1 MWVYY
6 KLIRIKDFFRYDLYY
21 FIKNLYTFR
30 KQLWSFRDYD
40 YVYSLIFLRATLE
53 KLHINISNGY
63 EEESSRNKKVQKIK
77 RAIEILDNIS
87 QLKYMD
93 MAEEKLNKKIIF
105 KDFEFEKVNNS
116 DLYRL
121 NSKLDDAE
129 KKHNKDIYELSEKI
143 EEEEWVELWDILS
156 GRNLDY
162 SVFKTDEYKNMTLDE
177 KESLISKIQ
186 DGSDMRGWWT

>member
-1 MWVYY
+1 
-6 KLIRIKDFFRYDLYY
+6 
-21 FIKNLYTFR
+21 
-30 KQLWSFRDYD
+30 
-40 YVYSLIFLRATLE
+40 VYSLIFLRASLE